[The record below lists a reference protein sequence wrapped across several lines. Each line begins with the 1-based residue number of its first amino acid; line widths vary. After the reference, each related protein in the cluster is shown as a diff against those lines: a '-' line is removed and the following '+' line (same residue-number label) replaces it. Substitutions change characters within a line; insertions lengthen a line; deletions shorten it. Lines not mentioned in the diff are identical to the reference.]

1 MNYTNKDIL
10 QNYNHSLIILFLMI
24 CLVFV
29 IGVVNSHEIGKLQS
43 MVNEIDKK
51 KTNLVDTYGVKY

>member
-10 QNYNHSLIILFLMI
+10 QNYNHSLILLFVAI

-29 IGVVNSHEIGKLQS
+29 IGVVNSHEIKKLQS